1 MVLNGMV
8 VSAVVVV
15 VMIKLL
21 SAFLVLGKHVCVC
34 VCVCVLEKQWKMD
47 CLLCSGVSGIECV
60 VVSAVVV
67 VVMMIKSLSAFWW
80 WLTGARYAKEKK
92 RD

>member
-1 MVLNGMV
+1 MV
-8 VSAVVVV
+8 VSAVVVVV

-34 VCVCVLEKQWKMD
+34 VCVCVLEKQLKMD
-47 CLLCSGVSGIECV
+47 CLLGSGVSDTECV

-67 VVMMIKSLSAFWW
+67 AVEMIKSLSAFWW
-80 WLTGARYAKEKK
+80 
-92 RD
+92 